1 MGDLTSIIM
10 SMDTLQLSG
19 IGLGVIGGIG
29 LVTYKLLKKKP
40 AIESLDGASAGLENY
55 SVTPNT
61 NGAKTSEDSGYTV
74 DTQVELNHIRPR
86 ITDTPHV
93 STTETSSFELIESA
107 LVYDGYGS
115 TEEAQQILADAMQR
129 ETHPKEKVRLHVIYK
144 NYMTGKEK
152 LEELLKRYPSFIK
165 RESDGW
171 EQLPDETDLAKIEPT
186 LQSNQPDILLDDN
199 IPVLTDVVEKQFA
212 PEPAP
217 VVQEPVVEP
226 VQEFTPEVNH
236 EEVLKS
242 LVEENNAI
250 DEIQKQESEEQTN
263 NFFQE
268 FGSLA
273 QQIHKENEE
282 DAKRNTTAV
291 SKQVEVPVVVDEKIY
306 NIWANYMSLSGGR
319 MNLKNTFINLENYW
333 GSVAAIA
340 ELQSKIN
347 REIGQDAAGNQIPW
361 AIISVLPLKESV

>member
-29 LVTYKLLKKKP
+29 LVTYKLLKKKT
-40 AIESLDGASAGLENY
+40 ATESLDGASAGLENY
-55 SVTPNT
+55 SITPNT
-61 NGAKTSEDSGYTV
+61 NNGTKSDDSGYTV

-107 LVYDGYGS
+107 LVYDGYSS

-152 LEELLKRYPSFIK
+152 LEDILKRYPSFIK

-171 EQLPDETDLAKIEPT
+171 EKLPDETDLDKIEPT
-186 LQSNQPDILLDDN
+186 LQSNTPDILLEDN
-199 IPVLTDVVEKQFA
+199 IPVLTDVVEPQFITEA
-212 PEPAP
+212 
-217 VVQEPVVEP
+217 VVQETIIET
-226 VQEFTPEVNH
+226 VQELTPEVNH
-236 EEVLKS
+236 EETLKS

-250 DEIQKQESEEQTN
+250 DEIQKQEAEEQTN

-268 FGSLA
+268 FGNLA
-273 QQIHKENEE
+273 QQIHQENEE
-282 DAKRNTTAV
+282 DLKRNKTAV
-291 SKQVEVPVVVDEKIY
+291 SKEVEVPVIVDEKVY
-306 NIWANYMSLSGGR
+306 NIWANYMSLSSGR

-347 REIGQDAAGNQIPW
+347 REIGQDANGNQIPW